1 MVIANVEWCEYNE
14 EPCEA
19 PFLLLDLSDIYLH
32 DILDILLQI
41 HADYNI

>member
-1 MVIANVEWCEYNE
+1 MEWWEYNE
-14 EPCEA
+14 EPSEV
-19 PFLLLDLSDIYLH
+19 PFLLLYLYDIYLH

>member
-1 MVIANVEWCEYNE
+1 MEWWEYNE
-14 EPCEA
+14 EPREA
-19 PFLLLDLSDIYLH
+19 PFLLLDLFDFYLY